1 MLDYFKKIIYMN
13 KNELGFTL
21 IEIMIA
27 LAIAGILLVSIYNLY
42 ISQSR
47 TYTVQEQVSDMQQN
61 ARIAM
66 DIVSRHIRMAGF
78 GQPSWT
84 TINGTSGITYEGIN
98 VTDGGTGNP
107 DTLTIVGCIDPP
119 PGKLASA
126 AAASSTTITLQS
138 SDEANKF
145 NTPTKSDIF
154 IGELENAKV
163 TGVSGANLT
172 IDTDTVQSGNQGLAN
187 GYPAGTNVY
196 LVKRVTYTIGST
208 SLRRNE
214 NAGGG
219 NDEIAVNVE
228 DLQVTFSTPTVNLSI
243 TARTRNKDPDYTG
256 DGYHRMTLT
265 SDIIARN
272 LE

>member
-1 MLDYFKKIIYMN
+1 
-13 KNELGFTL
+13 LGFTL

-61 ARIAM
+61 ARVAM
-66 DIVSRHIRMAGF
+66 DIVSRHIRIAGF
-78 GQPSWT
+78 GQPGWT
-84 TINGTSGITYEGIN
+84 TINGTSGINYSIQ

-107 DTLTIVGCIDPP
+107 DTLNVVGCIDPP
-119 PGKLASA
+119 PGELGSA
-126 AAASSTTITLQS
+126 AAASSTTLTLQS

-145 NTPTKSDIF
+145 NITTKSDIF

-163 TGVSGANLT
+163 TGISGAVLT
-172 IDTDTVQSGNQGLAN
+172 IDTNPVQSGNQGTTNAF
-187 GYPAGTNVY
+187 PVGTNVY
-196 LVKRVTYTIGST
+196 MVKRVTYTIDST
-208 SLRRNE
+208 SLKRNE

-219 NDEIAVNVE
+219 NDEVAVNIE
-228 DLQVTFSTPTVNLSI
+228 DLQVTYTKPTVTLSI

>member
-1 MLDYFKKIIYMN
+1 MLSIR
-13 KNELGFTL
+13 KNERGFTL
-21 IEIMIA
+21 IELMIA

-42 ISQSR
+42 ISQST

-61 ARIAM
+61 ARVAM

-78 GQPSWT
+78 GQPGWT
-84 TINGTSGITYEGIN
+84 TINGTSGITYKGIS
-98 VTDGGTGNP
+98 VADGGTGNP

-119 PGKLASA
+119 PGKLGSA

-138 SDEANKF
+138 SAEANKF
-145 NTPTKSDIF
+145 NDPTKSDIF

-163 TGVSGANLT
+163 TGIAGAVLT
-172 IDTDTVQSGNQGLAN
+172 IDTNPIQTGNQGLVNA
-187 GYPAGTNVY
+187 YSAGTNVY

-208 SLRRNE
+208 SLKRNE
-214 NAGGG
+214 NTGSG
-219 NDEIAVNVE
+219 NEEIAVNVE
-228 DLQVTFSTPTVNLSI
+228 DLQVTFTTPTVNLSI
-243 TARTRNKDPDYTG
+243 TARTRNKDPNYTG

-272 LE
+272 L

>member
-1 MLDYFKKIIYMN
+1 MLSVH
-13 KNELGFTL
+13 KNEMGFTM
-21 IEIMIA
+21 IELLIA

-42 ISQSR
+42 ISQST

-61 ARIAM
+61 ARVAM

-84 TINGTSGITYEGIN
+84 TINGTSGITYKGIS
-98 VTDGGTGNP
+98 VTDGGTGSPDPP
-107 DTLTIVGCIDPP
+107 DTLEIVGCIDPP
-119 PGKLASA
+119 PGKLGSA
-126 AAASSTTITLQS
+126 AAASATTLTLQS
-138 SDEANKF
+138 ATEANKF
-145 NTPTKSDIF
+145 NTDDKSDIF

-163 TGVSGANLT
+163 TAILGANLT
-172 IDTDTVQSGNQGLAN
+172 IDTNPVQSGNQGLTNAF
-187 GYPAGTNVY
+187 PAGTNVY
-196 LVKRVTYTIGST
+196 LVKRVTYTIAST
-208 SLRRNE
+208 SLKRNE
-214 NAGGG
+214 NTGSG
-219 NDEIAVNVE
+219 NEEIAVNVE
-228 DLQVTFSTPTVNLSI
+228 DLQVTFTTPTVNLSI

>member
-1 MLDYFKKIIYMN
+1 MLSVRKK
-13 KNELGFTL
+13 ELGFTL

-42 ISQSR
+42 ISQST

-61 ARIAM
+61 ARVAM
-66 DIVSRHIRMAGF
+66 DIVSRHIRMAGL

-84 TINGTSGITYEGIN
+84 TINGTSGITYKGIS

-107 DTLTIVGCIDPP
+107 DTLTVVGCIDPP
-119 PGKLASA
+119 PGKLGSA

-138 SDEANKF
+138 SAEASKF
-145 NTPTKSDIF
+145 NTTTKSDIF

-163 TGVSGANLT
+163 TGISGAVLT
-172 IDTDTVQSGNQGLAN
+172 IDTNPIQTGNQGTTNAFS
-187 GYPAGTNVY
+187 AGANVY
-196 LVKRVTYTIGST
+196 LVKRVTYTIDST
-208 SLRRNE
+208 SVTIERDENTGSGNE
-214 NAGGG
+214 
-219 NDEIAVNVE
+219 EIAVNVE
-228 DLQVTFSTPTVNLSI
+228 DLQVTFTTPTVNLSI
-243 TARTRNKDPDYTG
+243 TARTRSKDPNYTG

-265 SDIIARN
+265 SNIIARN